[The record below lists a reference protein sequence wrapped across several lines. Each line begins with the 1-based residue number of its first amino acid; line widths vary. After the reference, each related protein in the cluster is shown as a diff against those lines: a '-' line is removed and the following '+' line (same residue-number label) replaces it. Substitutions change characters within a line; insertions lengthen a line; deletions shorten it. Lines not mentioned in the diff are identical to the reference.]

1 MTGTPPELKPTRELA
16 EQLGGVLRGARY
28 NTGGLM
34 VALGGEITTSK
45 LKAPVQDR
53 RLGDEHLAQ
62 LARLFLLGVPV
73 ETETA
78 RRALVPA
85 DLDELTEAGLLHQEG
100 GTVKGAIR
108 VTPYAGLL
116 LAHDSDSAE
125 HLHSDIVTGVNQAAK
140 TLASLTP
147 REEVSTA
154 LDIGTGNGLQ
164 ALLAAV
170 HVDHVV
176 ATDVNVRALGF
187 TELSATLSG
196 LTNIEVRAGSLYEPV
211 QGERF
216 DLVVCNP
223 PYVISPDTRFV
234 YRDGGMR
241 GDDMTKLVLTQMPE
255 HLNEG
260 GLAQM
265 LGNWVHGE
273 HEQWSAPAK
282 RWLEGSGC
290 DVLLLHH
297 ASVDPLDYA
306 ETWIKAAAAT
316 EPKDFPEAL
325 DRWTDHFAELGIE
338 RVASGAVTLRKR
350 SAATNW
356 AAELEMPRAP
366 VAAAGDQVLR
376 LLDAQDLL
384 REGGD
389 EALARQ
395 VFAPLAGHRIERVS
409 VYGDEGYGEEASQL
423 IPQGDAGMEVGV
435 DDLALALMR
444 RLDGE
449 RTLTEVEAGLAS
461 EIGAEPGTLLEAV
474 LAAARSLYER
484 GLMLRISDP
493 GPPDDEPAT

>member
-1 MTGTPPELKPTRELA
+1 MTDTPPELKPTKELA

-53 RLGDEHLAQ
+53 RLGDEQLAQ

-78 RRALVPA
+78 RKALEPA
-85 DLDELTEAGLLHQEG
+85 DLDGLIEAGLVRQDDG
-100 GTVKGAIR
+100 AVTGAIR

-170 HVDHVV
+170 HVDRVV

-196 LTNIEVRAGSLYEPV
+196 LTNIEVREGSLYEPV
-211 QGERF
+211 QGETF

-241 GDDMTKLVLTQMPE
+241 GDDMTKLVMSEMPE

-273 HEQWSAPAK
+273 SEEWSAPAK

-297 ASVDPLDYA
+297 ASVDPLNYA

-338 RVASGAVTLRKR
+338 RIASGGVTLRKR
-350 SAATNW
+350 AGGDNW
-356 AAELEMPRAP
+356 TAELAMPRAP
-366 VAAAGDQVLR
+366 VAAAGDHVLR

-389 EALARQ
+389 DVLARQ
-395 VFAPLAGHRIERVS
+395 RFAPLPGHRIERVTI
-409 VYGDEGYGEEASQL
+409 YEEEGYGEDASQL
-423 IPQGDAGMEVGV
+423 IPQGDAGVEVQV
-435 DDLALALMR
+435 DDLALALLR
-444 RLDGE
+444 RVDGE
-449 RTLTEVEAGLAS
+449 RTLVEVEAGLAG

-474 LAAARSLYER
+474 LATARSLYER
-484 GLMLRISDP
+484 GLMKRVTP
-493 GPPDDEPAT
+493 EAVPEGGPDA